1 MKKLL
6 EKFKMQRLILC
17 LCILAVAFS
26 LIIGA
31 FGVYSI
37 KDIDASMK
45 NIYDYH
51 ELINSIDQIHENFL
65 KMKVQRLEAEKIF
78 EDRHLEFLGK
88 ENDVILRE
96 YQFTMEYAIQLGDE
110 EKAWMNT
117 FYNAYNE
124 YYGLV
129 EEKLLGYK
137 KGINSSKEDDGRI
150 LSLELIALQNLDYV
164 KETLQ
169 ELSIQEKLHIE
180 KDTIKAA
187 ITNGLLIVLCMTL
200 FAFIATVILK
210 VFNKQMK
217 DINKTLNQVANG
229 NLAVNIN
236 TEGKTEFDEIK
247 GYVHKTT
254 NSFGGIIRDI
264 KRSSEDINVKSE
276 SLSQVSIE
284 LASSSNNILATME
297 NISKGTEEQA
307 SYIVEVTSILNSF
320 GDKIEE
326 FINSLGRVN
335 ESTGEISKMA
345 NVSSDR
351 LDDLG
356 RTFTYIEEAIT
367 KFMNKITELS
377 HLVDEVGEITNII
390 NGVAEQT
397 NLLALNAA
405 IESARVGE
413 AGKGFTVVAEE
424 IRKLA
429 EQSKEASK
437 NISQLILEVS
447 NDTKVIVIDGDEVSN
462 KLKESSQVIDL
473 SLQSFKDIITS
484 VEEVAPKLDNLVRA
498 SEVINKEKDEIST
511 KIENTS
517 AIAEEVVASSEEVL
531 GSLSEMNQC
540 SQVVENTAGNLND
553 LTTILDEKIEI
564 FKIK

>member
-65 KMKVQRLEAEKIF
+65 KMKVQRLEAEKNF

-96 YQFTMEYAIQLGDE
+96 YQYTMEYAIQLGDE

-229 NLAVNIN
+229 DLAVNIN

-276 SLSQVSIE
+276 NLSQVSIE

-413 AGKGFTVVAEE
+413 AGKGFAVVAEE

-517 AIAEEVVASSEEVL
+517 AIAEEVAASSEEVL